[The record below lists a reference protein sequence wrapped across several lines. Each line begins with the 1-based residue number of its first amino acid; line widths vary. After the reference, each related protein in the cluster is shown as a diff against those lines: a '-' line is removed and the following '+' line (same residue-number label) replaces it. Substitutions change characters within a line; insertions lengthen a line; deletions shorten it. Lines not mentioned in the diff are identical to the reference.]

1 VETLNSKEA
10 HRERGDAGKSSQRG
24 NGRGNKPRCASLY
37 LVLFVAICFFIGPDY
52 STGQQ
57 SRPTESQVKA
67 AYLFNFGKFVR
78 WPDAR
83 SGADDTLE
91 ICVLGKNPFG
101 RVLDDTVKGET
112 IGSRK
117 VISRTLLD
125 LQDAA
130 GCRILFVSSSEEGH
144 LNNILSAAKQIGALT
159 VSDMPHFVERGGM
172 IEFVVQ
178 DERIRFAVN
187 AVPVEEAG
195 LTVSSELLKVATR
208 VMRKG
213 GN

>member
-1 VETLNSKEA
+1 VRRFVSSCFLLFAANWSLF
-10 HRERGDAGKSSQRG
+10 GAGSAQ
-24 NGRGNKPRCASLY
+24 A
-37 LVLFVAICFFIGPDY
+37 
-52 STGQQ
+52 QQ
-57 SRPTESQVKA
+57 ARPTESQVKA
-67 AYLFNFGKFVR
+67 AYLFNFGKFIR

-83 SGADDTLE
+83 SGADDTLD

-117 VISRTLLD
+117 VVARIFPDIR
-125 LQDAA
+125 DAS
-130 GCRILFVSSSEEGH
+130 GCRILFVSPSEEGH
-144 LNNILSAAKQIGALT
+144 LAGILSAAKQMGALT
-159 VSDMPHFVERGGM
+159 VSDIPHFVERGGM

-187 AVPVEEAG
+187 AIPVEEAG

>member
-1 VETLNSKEA
+1 VETLNSKEI
-10 HRERGDAGKSSQRG
+10 HREPRGCGEKNRQPGCGTKRRFASS
-24 NGRGNKPRCASLY
+24 CLVFLVAS
-37 LVLFVAICFFIGPDY
+37 CFFFGAR
-52 STGQQ
+52 SSEAQQ

-78 WPDAR
+78 WPDAQ
-83 SGADDTLE
+83 SGGDDTLE
-91 ICVLGKNPFG
+91 ICVVGRNPFG

-117 VISRTLLD
+117 VVSKILPD
-125 LQDAA
+125 IQDAA
-130 GCRILFVSSSEEGH
+130 GCRILFVSPSEEGH
-144 LNNILSAAKQIGALT
+144 LAGILAAAKQMGALT
-159 VSDMPHFVERGGM
+159 VSDIPHFVERGGM

>member
-1 VETLNSKEA
+1 VETLNSKGI
-10 HRERGDAGKSSQRG
+10 HRGPRGYVDRNSQRG
-24 NGRGNKPRCASLY
+24 GTAKRCIASSC
-37 LVLFVAICFFIGPDY
+37 LFLLAASCFLLGGD
-52 STGQQ
+52 SSLAQQ
-57 SRPTESQVKA
+57 SRATESQVKA

-83 SGADDTLE
+83 TGADDTLE
-91 ICVLGKNPFG
+91 ICVLGRNPFG

-117 VISRTLLD
+117 VISKTFPD
-125 LQDAA
+125 IQDAA
-130 GCRILFVSSSEEGH
+130 GCRILFVSPSEEAH
-144 LNNILSAAKQIGALT
+144 LTTILAAAKQMGALT
-159 VSDMPHFVERGGM
+159 VSDIPHFVERGGM

-187 AVPVEEAG
+187 AVPVEDAG

-208 VMRKG
+208 VIRKG